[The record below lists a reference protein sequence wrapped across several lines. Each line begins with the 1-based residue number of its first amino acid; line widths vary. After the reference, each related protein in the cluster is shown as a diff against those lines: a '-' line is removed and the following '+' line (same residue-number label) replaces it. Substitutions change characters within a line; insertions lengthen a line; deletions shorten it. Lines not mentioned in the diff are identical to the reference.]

1 MAVPPTNDVDVFA
14 HDLGYIAIVNECGE
28 LAGFNVTVGG
38 GMGITYGNKKT
49 FPSTARTLGFITL
62 EQVNIVA
69 EKIMVLQRDNG
80 NRAECVIS
88 YLIVHPTDRHLCAAE
103 RTLA

>member
-1 MAVPPTNDVDVFA
+1 MPPINDIDVFA
-14 HDLGYIAIVNECGE
+14 NYVGYIAIVDERGE

-38 GMGITYGNKKT
+38 GMGLTYGNMKT
-49 FPSTARTLGFITL
+49 YPSTASTLGFITL

-80 NRAECVIS
+80 NRAEYVFLFLSCTS
-88 YLIVHPTDRHLCAAE
+88 H
-103 RTLA
+103 